1 MEPDTYIHSP
11 AARSNT
17 PQSKSPAAR
26 LSLSRRVAGS
36 AGSAPQHFLA
46 PVLDSANDAAITAMQ
61 RPRYTL
67 RGRDIMY
74 NAQRSHPL
82 SPQPQPQRFSFS
94 SWGGGRVGGLWIAVG
109 WMGVKAANRNLKI
122 YKKKYI
128 MNDDEYVAENFSA

>member
-1 MEPDTYIHSP
+1 MQGLQGQHHS
-11 AARSNT
+11 T
-17 PQSKSPAAR
+17 
-26 LSLSRRVAGS
+26 SL
-36 AGSAPQHFLA
+36 LLYWY
-46 PVLDSANDAAITAMQ
+46 PVLLPYAALWVPCGFFKDSANDAAITAMQ